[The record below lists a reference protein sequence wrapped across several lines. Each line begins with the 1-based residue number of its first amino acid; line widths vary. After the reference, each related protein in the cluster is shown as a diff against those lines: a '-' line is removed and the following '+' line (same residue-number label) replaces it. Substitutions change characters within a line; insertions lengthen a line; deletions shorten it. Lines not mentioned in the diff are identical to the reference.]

1 MLTNYNFNPHPDPPE
16 VFSSKPLPPWGETG
30 KGVKGAFRKTKL
42 WYSGYLK

>member
-30 KGVKGAFRKTKL
+30 EKL
-42 WYSGYLK
+42 NYGTPDI